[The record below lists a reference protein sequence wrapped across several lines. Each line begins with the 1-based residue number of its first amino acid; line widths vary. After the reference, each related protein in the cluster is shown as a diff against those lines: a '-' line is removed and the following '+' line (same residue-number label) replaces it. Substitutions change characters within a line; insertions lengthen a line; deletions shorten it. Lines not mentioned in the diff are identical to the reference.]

1 MWIYS
6 SGRVKK
12 QPKLHRGQNVV
23 SNIPCVNDH
32 AERVIDLIDDLYA
45 NCTDEILQQCLLQ
58 IVEKK
63 GKELEGCNCKLNFMT
78 IDNI

>member
-1 MWIYS
+1 M
-6 SGRVKK
+6 
-12 QPKLHRGQNVV
+12 

-45 NCTDEILQQCLLQ
+45 NCTDEILFQ

-63 GKELEGCNCKLNFMT
+63 GKELGGCNCKLNFMT